1 MVAEALILSL
11 AFNLAML
18 AWVGAL
24 SASRLK
30 MRRALIDLLKGTW
43 RTSCHL
49 ARLRD
54 VAASRLSEG
63 GRLTRMDTRQVAG
76 TLGFLL
82 GGETSA
88 RIAHDAAL
96 NGCQW
101 SEAAPVFSDERGNIP
116 NLDKNAVRH
125 L

>member
-18 AWVGAL
+18 AWVGLL

-30 MRRALIDLLKGTW
+30 TRRAVVELLKGTW

-49 ARLRD
+49 AHLRD
-54 VAASRLSEG
+54 LAASRLEDG

-88 RIAHDAAL
+88 RIAHEAAL
-96 NGCQW
+96 RGCSY
-101 SEAAPVFSDERGNIP
+101 SEAAPVFSDDRGNIP